1 MYRSQLERK
10 RSQRIDAEKKVG
22 AFRKKEA
29 DKRLAA
35 AKAKEAAARARST
48 STVKMKLDE
57 ATRRESEANTA
68 AKDAATWQTKV
79 ATLSKEESDLALRL
93 SKADKSE
100 QANAEQR
107 HRRQEAAAEAA
118 RRKEQ
123 AAAEAKLRA
132 RLQATEQDL
141 AIQRARSDAA
151 ERELA
156 AQRAR
161 TAATEERVDGAL
173 QELRAPKPEVLRVL
187 LIGASGDGE
196 LRVAREQSR
205 IRAAVERALH
215 RQLIAIDARPAA
227 TIADLMDG
235 VVRFRP
241 HVIHFAGHGDE
252 QLVAFEQDI
261 DARHDTP
268 VLVSAEAFA
277 QALAATDEPPLL
289 VMLNSCGSAAH
300 IEPLV
305 ATVTPFAIGMADE
318 IDDGDAI
325 TYATQFYASVANG
338 QSVLAAHDAGKA
350 MLAVSG
356 LPGQDLPTLACRD
369 GLDPR
374 AAVLVTPPG

>member
-107 HRRQEAAAEAA
+107 HRRQEAAAEA
-118 RRKEQ
+118 
-123 AAAEAKLRA
+123 KLRA

-215 RQLIAIDARPAA
+215 RQLIAIDPRPAA

-252 QLVAFEQDI
+252 
-261 DARHDTP
+261 
-268 VLVSAEAFA
+268 
-277 QALAATDEPPLL
+277 
-289 VMLNSCGSAAH
+289 
-300 IEPLV
+300 
-305 ATVTPFAIGMADE
+305 
-318 IDDGDAI
+318 
-325 TYATQFYASVANG
+325 
-338 QSVLAAHDAGKA
+338 
-350 MLAVSG
+350 
-356 LPGQDLPTLACRD
+356 
-369 GLDPR
+369 
-374 AAVLVTPPG
+374 